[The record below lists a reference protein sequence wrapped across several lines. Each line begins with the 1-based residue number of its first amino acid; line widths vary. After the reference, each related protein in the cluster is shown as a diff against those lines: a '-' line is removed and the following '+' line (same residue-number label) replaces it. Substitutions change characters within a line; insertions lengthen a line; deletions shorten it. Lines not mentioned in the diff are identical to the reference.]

1 MQDGIVPNEGGNLWL
16 IELLAPFNNAENNH
30 QQQIL
35 ADLKLKNFPSEKIRF
50 FSVDGAS
57 GAKRVVAL

>member
-1 MQDGIVPNEGGNLWL
+1 MLV
-16 IELLAPFNNAENNH
+16 
-30 QQQIL
+30 
-35 ADLKLKNFPSEKIRF
+35 DLKLKNFPSEKIRF